1 MRQWRVQVCALL
13 SQHRNVRGK
22 ILLPPRCK
30 KVLDVCMLKTYC
42 SDELAKAVTPHRS
55 VKSNT
60 AMLKTTGDAEAK
72 IIATACAAT
81 SVGRARWTISTI
93 SLLTHEMALILEEP
107 LRCTTIGRVLR
118 RNNLR
123 HHLSE

>member
-1 MRQWRVQVCALL
+1 
-13 SQHRNVRGK
+13 
-22 ILLPPRCK
+22 
-30 KVLDVCMLKTYC
+30 MLKTYC

-123 HHLSE
+123 HHLSEYWCILPKEDADFVAHMEDILEVYQRPYDPE